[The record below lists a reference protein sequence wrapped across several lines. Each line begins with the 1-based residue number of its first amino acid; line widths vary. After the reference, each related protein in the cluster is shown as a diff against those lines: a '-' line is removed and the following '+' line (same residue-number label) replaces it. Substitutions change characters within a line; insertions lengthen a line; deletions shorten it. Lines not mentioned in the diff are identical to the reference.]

1 MDLIYRNASCEDLG
15 VIQNCKLDLAYGE
28 DENDFELTLDAADH
42 CCAAGFY
49 IYAEDTEYGG
59 VVDDIQSDTAAG
71 EVTYKGR
78 SWHGILNSK
87 IIEPDAGA
95 DYLVLNGEANDLL
108 NFLIRRLGLSSLF
121 AASGTDSGLQVKGY
135 KMNRYVAAYDGIR
148 KMLSTVSGKLRFIFR
163 NGRVILSAHPRGD
176 YTQDNELDSD
186 RMDFKAIRH
195 YRQVNHLICLGKG
208 ELADREVIHLYSDAA
223 GNVSKAQTFFGLE
236 ERTEIYENTGA
247 ESLDDL
253 EEKGIEK
260 FKEIAQGDEI
270 TASFAPEHDCYE
282 VQDLVGATDNVTGLT
297 ASAEITKKIVT
308 IENDMVTISYK
319 VGV

>member
-1 MDLIYRNASCEDLG
+1 MDLIYQNKAGEDVGILPR
-15 VIQNCKLDLAYGE
+15 CKLDLAYGE
-28 DENDFELTLDAADH
+28 DENDFELTLAAADH
-42 CCAAGFY
+42 CCEAGFY

-78 SWHGILNSK
+78 SWHGVLNSK

-95 DYLVLNGEANDLL
+95 DYLVLTGEANDLL
-108 NFLIRRLGLSSLF
+108 NFLIRRLGLASLF
-121 AASGTDSGLQVKGY
+121 AASGADSGLQITGY
-135 KMNRYVAAYDGIR
+135 KMNRYIAAYDGIR
-148 KMLSTVSGKLRFIFR
+148 KMLSTVAGKLRFVFQ

-186 RMDFKAIRH
+186 RMDFKAICH
-195 YRQVNHLICLGKG
+195 YRSVNHLICLGRG
-208 ELADREVIHLYSDAA
+208 ELAGREVIHLYSDAA
-223 GNVSKAQTFFGLE
+223 GNVSKVQTIFGLE
-236 ERTEIYENTGA
+236 ERAEIYENTGV

-253 EEKGIEK
+253 EEKGIER
-260 FKEIAQGDEI
+260 FKEIAQADEI
-270 TASFAPEHDCYE
+270 TASFDPEYDCYE
-282 VQDLVGATDNVTGLT
+282 VQDLVGATDNVTGLKV
-297 ASAEITKKIVT
+297 SAEITKKIVT